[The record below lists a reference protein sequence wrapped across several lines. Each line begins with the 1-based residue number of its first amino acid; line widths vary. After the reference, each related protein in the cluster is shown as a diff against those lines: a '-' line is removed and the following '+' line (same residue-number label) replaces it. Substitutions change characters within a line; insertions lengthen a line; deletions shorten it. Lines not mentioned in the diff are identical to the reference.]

1 MIDLDMLGADETL
14 VGEYDIADKRRQM
27 DSIKKITVSIARA
40 MLRGGQQVAA
50 ATVETAKGG
59 FLQRELPGITSLKKT
74 ASHLDWHAA
83 ELAKLGDPTAFYA
96 PGEDLKKWTM
106 QAFIDANAVEEGR
119 ASQEQIWQDMWTD
132 IGAALIAL
140 PGDVAQ
146 GVGKAVGQVVK
157 AAASGLA
164 GGLTE
169 GIAEGVG
176 IPRWILFAGGAAL
189 VVGVGLGLFKILL
202 VAAPAVVPAVV
213 GRYLR

>member
-1 MIDLDMLGADETL
+1 MIDLDMLGAETL
-14 VGEYDIADKRRQM
+14 VGEYDIAAKQQQM
-27 DSIKKITVSIARA
+27 NSIKRVTVSIARA
-40 MLRGGQQVAA
+40 LLRGGQQVAA
-50 ATVETAKGG
+50 ATIETAKGG

-83 ELAKLGDPTAFYA
+83 ELAKMSDPTSFYA

-106 QAFIDANAVEEGR
+106 QAFIDANSVEEGR

-157 AAASGLA
+157 AAAAGLA
-164 GGLTE
+164 GGV
-169 GIAEGVG
+169 AEGLG
-176 IPRWILFAGGAAL
+176 IPTWVLVAGGAAL
-189 VVGVGLGLFKILL
+189 VVGVGVGVFKILL

>member
-1 MIDLDMLGADETL
+1 MLDLDMLGADETL

-40 MLRGGQQVAA
+40 LLRGGQQVAA
-50 ATVETAKGG
+50 ATIETAKGG
-59 FLQRELPGITSLKKT
+59 FLQRELPGITSLRKT

-119 ASQEQIWQDMWTD
+119 ASQEQIWQDMWTE

-157 AAASGLA
+157 AAAAGLA
-164 GGLTE
+164 GGV
-169 GIAEGVG
+169 AEGLG
-176 IPRWILFAGGAAL
+176 IPTWVLVAGGAAL
-189 VVGVGLGLFKILL
+189 VVGVGVGVFKILL

>member
-1 MIDLDMLGADETL
+1 MLDLDMLGADETL
-14 VGEYDIADKRRQM
+14 VGEYDIADKQRQM
-27 DSIKKITVSIARA
+27 NSIKRVTVSIARA
-40 MLRGGQQVAA
+40 LLRGGQQVAA
-50 ATVETAKGG
+50 ATIETAKGG

-83 ELAKLGDPTAFYA
+83 ELAKMSDPTAFYG

-106 QAFIDANAVEEGR
+106 QAFIDSNAVEEGR
-119 ASQEQIWQDMWTD
+119 VRQEQIWQDMWTE

-157 AAASGLA
+157 AAAAGLA
-164 GGLTE
+164 GGV
-169 GIAEGVG
+169 AEGLG
-176 IPRWILFAGGAAL
+176 IPTWVLVAGGAAL
-189 VVGVGLGLFKILL
+189 VVGVGVGVFKILL
-202 VAAPAVVPAVV
+202 VTAPAVVPAVV

>member
-50 ATVETAKGG
+50 ATIETAKGG
-59 FLQRELPGITSLKKT
+59 FLQRELPGITSLRKT

-119 ASQEQIWQDMWTD
+119 ASQEQIWQDMWTE

-157 AAASGLA
+157 AAAAGLA
-164 GGLTE
+164 GGV
-169 GIAEGVG
+169 AEGLG
-176 IPRWILFAGGAAL
+176 IPTWVLVAGGAAL
-189 VVGVGLGLFKILL
+189 VVGVGVGVFKILL